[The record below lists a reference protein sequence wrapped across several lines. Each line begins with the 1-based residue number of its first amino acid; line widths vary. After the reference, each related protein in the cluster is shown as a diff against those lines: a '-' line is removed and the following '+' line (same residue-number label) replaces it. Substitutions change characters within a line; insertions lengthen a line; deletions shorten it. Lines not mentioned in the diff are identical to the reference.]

1 MEIEI
6 SVNQNSSVKL
16 SYIHSSQYEY
26 SQAEILQKVKLDLVL
41 LERMLTIQNLNLV
54 DKTVLKYLYDKAK
67 NFNNDWKIAYLI
79 FKYTDV
85 YQKKLIPCWIT

>member
-6 SVNQNSSVKL
+6 PVDNNTSVKL
-16 SYIHSSQYEY
+16 NYNPSLQYQY
-26 SQAEILQKVKLDLVL
+26 SQAEILQKVKLDLIL

-54 DKTVLKYLYDKAK
+54 DKTVLKFLYEKAQ
-67 NFNNDWKIAYLI
+67 NFSDDWKMAFII

-85 YQKKLIPCWIT
+85 YHKKLIPCYVI